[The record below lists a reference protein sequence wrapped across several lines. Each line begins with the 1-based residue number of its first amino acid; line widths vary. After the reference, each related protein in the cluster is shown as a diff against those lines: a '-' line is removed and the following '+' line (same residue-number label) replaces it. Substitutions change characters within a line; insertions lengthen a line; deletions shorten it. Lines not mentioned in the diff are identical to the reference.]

1 MVRIATQSPL
11 TGEDVP
17 THYLHASSAFFR
29 DTSGRAVLLRGIN
42 LSGSSKAPVDRPTQL
57 ADGTL
62 WREAEDGGKSFVGQ
76 PLNLQDGS
84 ADVHLTRL
92 KMLGINCF
100 RYVFTWEALEHQGPR
115 KYDYEY
121 MDYIVAVLRKCKE
134 YGFRVYMDPHQDIFS
149 RFSGGSG
156 TPFWVLPACG
166 IDHRAFAATSAAYLH
181 SEWPSPEKPDPET
194 IPKMLWATNYGR
206 LAPATLSALFFASH
220 DYAPRC
226 RIDGKPLSEW
236 LQDHF
241 LAACRELAIRIKDAG
256 GLFEDCVIGWDSMNE
271 PNQTYIG
278 LEDIKVIPQ
287 RWQLRQGPMPT
298 PAQSMQLG
306 IGRVQK
312 VENWRFTSLGPK
324 RDGSVTISPNGASVW
339 LSPED
344 DGIHGGSK
352 WGWQRDPDWPLGQCV
367 WAAHGVWD
375 SQTGEVLK
383 PDYFLNYQGQRKVDF
398 ISDYWLP
405 FWRRYKA
412 AIRPIH
418 KEAIMFVQPPVFEPP
433 PEEMVAELDNRACL
447 SSHFY
452 DGLTLI
458 TKHWNWYNADAV
470 GLFRGKYA
478 SLPLALRFGAKAVRK
493 VIRDQIGYLRGDTLD
508 VLGQYPT
515 LIGEI
520 GIPFDLDNR
529 KAYYGDSKGKGKGDY
544 SAQTAALD
552 ASLNGCDG
560 KNLCNYTMWTYCP
573 DHTHKWGDGWN
584 GEDLSI
590 WSEDDVDRQAL
601 ADSWVANE
609 AHSGDGQTIVGS
621 ARSSLDKPDLEGTGA
636 AASSSV
642 LTKASGEIS
651 PKALIAIYS
660 GLRSAGAVSRPYP
673 MATVGTPLEID
684 FDIKTSLFKYTVQVT
699 AEDVGSA
706 DLPTEIYVPLLHYAA
721 DDELAQKCGRADVR
735 RRRPAI
741 AGASPSE
748 VPRLPSLASF
758 FGDEIQSAAASSSSS
773 TRRNL
778 LTDARLPS
786 LALEVKVS
794 SGRYEVQG
802 QTLKWYLA
810 HGEGSKGKQTIE
822 IRRKGGA
829 IKPKE
834 GEKPGEGGMS
844 YWCCI
849 M

>member
-1 MVRIATQSPL
+1 
-11 TGEDVP
+11 
-17 THYLHASSAFFR
+17 
-29 DTSGRAVLLRGIN
+29 
-42 LSGSSKAPVDRPTQL
+42 
-57 ADGTL
+57 
-62 WREAEDGGKSFVGQ
+62 
-76 PLNLQDGS
+76 
-84 ADVHLTRL
+84 
-92 KMLGINCF
+92 
-100 RYVFTWEALEHQGPR
+100 
-115 KYDYEY
+115 
-121 MDYIVAVLRKCKE
+121 MDYVVAVLRKCKE

-156 TPFWVLPACG
+156 APVWVLPACG
-166 IDHRAFAATSAAYLH
+166 IDHRAFAATTAAYLH
-181 SEWPSPEKPDPET
+181 SEWPSPEMPEPET
-194 IPKMLWATNYGR
+194 TPAMLWATNYCR
-206 LAPATLSALFFASH
+206 LAPATLSVLFFASH

-241 LAACRELAIRIKDAG
+241 LAACRELAIKIRDAG
-256 GLFEDCVIGWDSMNE
+256 DLFEDCVIGWDSLNE
-271 PNQTYIG
+271 PNPTYVG
-278 LEDIKVIPQ
+278 LEDIRVIPQ
-287 RWQLRQGPMPT
+287 KWQLRQGPVPT

-306 IGRVQK
+306 IGKEQK

-324 RDGSVTISPNGASVW
+324 RNGSVTISPNGASVW
-339 LSPED
+339 LSPEED
-344 DGIHGGSK
+344 AIQGGSK
-352 WGWQRDPDWPLGQCV
+352 WGWKRDSDWPLGRCV
-367 WAAHGVWD
+367 WAAHGLWD
-375 SQTGEVLK
+375 VDTGEVLK
-383 PDYFLNYQGQRKVDF
+383 HDYFLSYQDQRRVDF

-405 FWRRYKA
+405 FWRKYKA

-433 PEEMVAELDNRACL
+433 PSEMVTELDDRACL
-447 SSHFY
+447 SCHFY
-452 DGLTLI
+452 DGLTLV

-470 GLFRGKYA
+470 GLLRGKYA

-520 GIPFDLDNR
+520 GIPFDLDNK
-529 KAYYGDSKGKGKGDY
+529 KAYYGDSKGNGKGDY

-560 KNLCNYTMWTYCP
+560 KNVCSYTMWTYCP

-590 WSEDDVDRQAL
+590 WSQDDVDKQAL
-601 ADSWVANE
+601 ADSWVA
-609 AHSGDGQTIVGS
+609 SDFGPGDAQTIVGS
-621 ARSSLDKPDLEGTGA
+621 ARSSLDKPDLEATG
-636 AASSSV
+636 SSAV
-642 LTKASGEIS
+642 LTKGAGEIS
-651 PKALIAIYS
+651 PKALIGLYS

-684 FDIKTSLFKYTVQVT
+684 FDIKTSLFKYTVEVS
-699 AEDVGSA
+699 AEDVGNA
-706 DLPTEIYVPLLHYAA
+706 DVATEIYVPLIHYAA
-721 DDELAQKCGRADVR
+721 DDELAQKCGRADIR
-735 RRRPAI
+735 RRRPALT
-741 AGASPSE
+741 GASSSSPPSG
-748 VPRLPSLASF
+748 VSQLPSLASF
-758 FGDEIQSAAASSSSS
+758 FGDDDKATSAGSLSSPSSI
-773 TRRNL
+773 RRDL
-778 LTDARLPS
+778 LSDPRLPS

-810 HGEGSKGKQTIE
+810 GGAGSRGKQTIE
-822 IRRKGGA
+822 IKRKGGA

-834 GEKPGEGGMS
+834 GEKPSEGGLS